1 LSHRLLSNYD
11 DLIYRILYP
20 IMYYIC
26 LWAKASSLNIFI
38 HLFEFN
44 NPGWNQ
50 TRADDARHYFLL
62 TSATP
67 RTAIRPPTTIEINI
81 GSSNNVAENKTPNA
95 GTKLVKI
102 AVRDG
107 PTV

>member
-1 LSHRLLSNYD
+1 MSCRMGLSALE
-11 DLIYRILYP
+11 LINIV
-20 IMYYIC
+20 
-26 LWAKASSLNIFI
+26 SSSDSWR
-38 HLFEFN
+38 
-44 NPGWNQ
+44 P
-50 TRADDARHYFLL
+50 RAEDARHYFLL

-67 RTAIRPPTTIEINI
+67 RAAIRPPTTIEINI

>member
-11 DLIYRILYP
+11 DLIYRILYL
-20 IMYYIC
+20 IKYCI
-26 LWAKASSLNIFI
+26 WAKANGLHICS
-38 HLFEFN
+38 HLFEFDS
-44 NPGWNQ
+44 PGWNQ
-50 TRADDARHYFLL
+50 TGAENAQYYFLL
-62 TSATP
+62 TSETP
-67 RTAIRPPTTIEINI
+67 KTAIRPPATIEINI
-81 GSSNNVAENKTPNA
+81 GSSNNAAENKTPNA

>member
-11 DLIYRILYP
+11 DLIYRILYL
-20 IMYYIC
+20 IKYCI
-26 LWAKASSLNIFI
+26 WAKANGLHICS

-44 NPGWNQ
+44 GSGWNQ
-50 TRADDARHYFLL
+50 TRAEDARHYFLL

-67 RTAIRPPTTIEINI
+67 SAAIRPPTTIEINI
-81 GSSNNVAENKTPNA
+81 GSSNNAAENKTPNA

>member
-1 LSHRLLSNYD
+1 MPLRLLSNYD

-26 LWAKASSLNIFI
+26 LSAKASGLNIFS

-44 NPGWNQ
+44 SRGWNQ
-50 TRADDARHYFLL
+50 TRAEDARHYFLL

-67 RTAIRPPTTIEINI
+67 SAAIRPPTTIEINI
-81 GSSNNVAENKTPNA
+81 GSSNNAAENKTPNA